1 MLTAGLCAKSSGCIK
16 SSPVAGP
23 TSCQSSPV
31 AGTLKFDFQT
41 QIDGA
46 ASTTCLGSASY
57 DASNDVAFLNE
68 TCTEYTAQGAPKGFS
83 TFVLETF
90 VLKSPSGALEGLTYY
105 REVSPGNNSY
115 CQLSGGGE
123 VYPQDFTTS
132 GLGYLGDITLGVA
145 KLEQWANPATGNN
158 PLWWVAMD
166 AGADGK
172 PLCRPVMSLKGVPGA
187 LPRMGAPNAGMATS
201 QLFANLTISDT
212 PPGPLPRRRRRR
224 AARRPSRRKRRTTRR
239 RSPRSASL
247 GSERQARA
255 RDCPQQSLFPHI
267 RCTTRT
273 SARVICTSP
282 APRFPSS
289 SETADR
295 SSPRRRPCCP
305 CT

>member
-31 AGTLKFDFQT
+31 AGTVKFDFQT

-46 ASTTCLGSASY
+46 ASTTCLGSATY
-57 DASNDVAFLNE
+57 DAANDLAFLNE

-115 CQLSGGGE
+115 CQLSGGGV

-132 GLGYLGDITLGVA
+132 GLGYLGDVTLGVA

-166 AGADGK
+166 AGTDGK

-212 PPGPLPRRRRRR
+212 PPGPLPQPPP
-224 AARRPSRRKRRTTRR
+224 AAGCPPAVASKAAHHTTALAALGLARK
-239 RSPRSASL
+239 
-247 GSERQARA
+247 
-255 RDCPQQSLFPHI
+255 
-267 RCTTRT
+267 
-273 SARVICTSP
+273 
-282 APRFPSS
+282 
-289 SETADR
+289 
-295 SSPRRRPCCP
+295 
-305 CT
+305 